1 MRSSLF
7 LLTVVYTSGIAAQNT
22 SSTTPTDGIDY
33 PGCYSDLHKADR
45 NGDGLVKFNEY
56 LNFIQE
62 YGKRICFSTNALSLQ
77 QSATFNSLACI
88 CKTQEGSAADCCLGD
103 NASILTSGAL
113 TPIADQTPSQQM
125 YLTTVCKLTHATI
138 EGHCPPVISTTPTTV
153 SVSAPES
160 SPSVSQAPVTMG
172 QSESSV
178 PSSAVSLFTTRAPNV
193 PGAPTAPTEASAPKA
208 PSSIPT
214 IASNSQNTSI
224 APSASIS
231 ISVSS
236 TVSTT
241 LRSPSRP
248 PSSPPVPKEPI
259 SAPKAS
265 PVSTPSGTPP
275 NPYGTSPTS
284 SDTMATNNLIVL
296 VVIVMVTS
304 IWQLLGGQGHWK
316 D

>member
-7 LLTVVYTSGIAAQNT
+7 LLTVVYTSGIAAQNA

-45 NGDGLVKFNEY
+45 NGDGFVKFDEY
-56 LNFIQE
+56 LTFIQE
-62 YGKRICFSTNALSLQ
+62 YGKRICFSTDALSLQ

-103 NASILTSGAL
+103 NAGIPTSGAL

-125 YLTTVCKLTHATI
+125 YLTTVCKLTDATI
-138 EGHCPPVISTTPTTV
+138 EGQCPPVVSTTPTTV
-153 SVSAPES
+153 SVPAPES
-160 SPSVSQAPVTMG
+160 SPSVSLAPVTMG

-178 PSSAVSLFTTRAPNV
+178 PSSAVSPFTTRAPNV
-193 PGAPTAPTEASAPKA
+193 PGAPTAPTEASVSKA

-231 ISVSS
+231 VSS

-241 LRSPSRP
+241 SRP

-275 NPYGTSPTS
+275 TPYGTSPTS
-284 SDTMATNNLIVL
+284 SDTVATNNLVVS
-296 VVIVMVTS
+296 VVIVMVMS
-304 IWQLLGGQGHWK
+304 SWQLLGGQGHWK